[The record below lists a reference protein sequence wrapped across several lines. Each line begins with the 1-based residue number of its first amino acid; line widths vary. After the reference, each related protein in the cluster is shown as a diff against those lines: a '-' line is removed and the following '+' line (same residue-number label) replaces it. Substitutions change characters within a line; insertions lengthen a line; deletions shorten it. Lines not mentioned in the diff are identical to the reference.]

1 VQSAKVPDDYSQRYY
16 GSGGLMPRFIN
27 HHRGVG
33 TSSPMFVY
41 RWEQT
46 EKMLRQ
52 VRDHEGSPYEGILV
66 EYVNP
71 ATGEPVYK
79 TMTFFVQLL
88 RPGEKLLPIR
98 QNSSLICTV
107 FSGRGR
113 SNVGGAAFDWEP
125 FDSFCVPGG
134 AWLEHANGSATED
147 AILLVS
153 SDEPTLRKLGFALKH
168 GRNQNDDTI
177 VLESS
182 ARSE

>member
-1 VQSAKVPDDYSQRYY
+1 
-16 GSGGLMPRFIN
+16 MPRFIN
-27 HHRGVG
+27 HRRGAG

-46 EKMLRQ
+46 EKTLRR
-52 VRDHEGSPYEGILV
+52 VRDHEGSPYEGIVV

-71 ATGEPVYK
+71 TTGEPVYK
-79 TMTFFVQLL
+79 TMTFFIQML
-88 RPGEKLLPIR
+88 RPGEKLLSVR

-107 FSGRGR
+107 FSGRGK
-113 SNVGGAAFDWEP
+113 SIIGGKTFEWEP
-125 FDSFCVPGG
+125 FDTFCVPGG
-134 AWLEHANGSATED
+134 EWLEHVNGSASED

-168 GRNQNDDTI
+168 GRDRNGEMV

-182 ARSE
+182 TGWES

>member
-1 VQSAKVPDDYSQRYY
+1 
-16 GSGGLMPRFIN
+16 MPRFIN
-27 HHRGVG
+27 HHRGAG

-41 RWEQT
+41 RWEHT

-79 TMTFFVQLL
+79 TMTFFMQLL
-88 RPGEKLLPIR
+88 RPGEKLLPVR
-98 QNSSLICTV
+98 QNASLIYTV
-107 FSGRGR
+107 YQGRGR
-113 SNVGGAAFDWEP
+113 SIVGGKTFDWEP
-125 FDSFCVPGG
+125 FDTFCVPGG
-134 AWLEHANGSATED
+134 EWLEHINTGTED

-168 GRNQNDDTI
+168 GRDKNGDMV

-182 ARSE
+182 TSS